1 MRYGLGAAYLRQPPP
16 QYGRW
21 SSDGAAMTGPLPAVP
36 SAHIRLSQGRP
47 LLSVTGEMASRSA
60 FGRNI
65 VMPCRDSFSR
75 LPTCPGNLV
84 EMDM

>member
-36 SAHIRLSQGRP
+36 SAQ
-47 LLSVTGEMASRSA
+47 
-60 FGRNI
+60 
-65 VMPCRDSFSR
+65 
-75 LPTCPGNLV
+75 
-84 EMDM
+84 

>member
-36 SAHIRLSQGRP
+36 N
-47 LLSVTGEMASRSA
+47 SRSMRHRR
-60 FGRNI
+60 G
-65 VMPCRDSFSR
+65 SR
-75 LPTCPGNLV
+75 PAGTAVRCISGYRKDDLYCL
-84 EMDM
+84 

>member
-36 SAHIRLSQGRP
+36 LRN
-47 LLSVTGEMASRSA
+47 SRSMRHRR
-60 FGRNI
+60 G
-65 VMPCRDSFSR
+65 SR
-75 LPTCPGNLV
+75 PAGTAVRRISGYRKDASTVC
-84 EMDM
+84 DR